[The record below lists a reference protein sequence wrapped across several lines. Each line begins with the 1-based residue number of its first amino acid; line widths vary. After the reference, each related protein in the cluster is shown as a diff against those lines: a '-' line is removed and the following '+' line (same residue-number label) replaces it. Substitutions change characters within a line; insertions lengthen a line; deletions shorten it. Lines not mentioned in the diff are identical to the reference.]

1 MSKDGP
7 VLILTDQ
14 LSRERWRAVPPA
26 TRTNMRMKA
35 VLLSRFRKHVFWLF
49 LFLFMIEVILGG
61 HKNREVFRRALG
73 ECFFI
78 KLP

>member
-1 MSKDGP
+1 MKGMGP
-7 VLILTDQ
+7 L
-14 LSRERWRAVPPA
+14 
-26 TRTNMRMKA
+26 
-35 VLLSRFRKHVFWLF
+35 FFF